1 MDTALSRSHY
11 ARSRTVSRRDWYLA
25 TNAIVLAWILLALIA
40 VGVHRFVDQPLWL
53 LVHVPLLGAATAAI
67 LIWSQ
72 HFADTLL
79 RRPPPGG
86 RVGLG
91 VRLGLHTVGAA
102 LVVTGVLTA
111 TTPLVVVGASIV
123 AVAILAHGVILVLQS
138 RRALPTRFGP
148 LARYYVAASVVF
160 LFGIGAGV
168 ALAVDPSLVDRLV
181 TAHLVLNV
189 YGWIGLTV
197 LGTLVLL
204 WPTVLH
210 ARVPPTT
217 DAASRRALPVL
228 VAGILV
234 TAAGPVVDVRMLVP
248 VGMAVWIGGA
258 GLLAVEGWREAWT
271 MPPGTFAGWSLA
283 AGFGWLVVAAVA
295 LGAQSVIAPDW
306 AGLRAGYLAMLG
318 PLVVGFTVQVLTGA
332 LSYLLPVVALGSPA
346 AAKAG
351 AEVLDAAAAFRVT
364 VFNGAL
370 LLYLLPM
377 PSLARVLLSF
387 VAVGVVVAFVV
398 LAIRAVVVGRRV
410 RRSEGADPDRT
421 GRVAL
426 GMPSATPPPAPSRR
440 ARGVIAAL
448 GLLALSVAAGVA
460 ADPAA
465 AGISIAGRAESIVAT
480 GNTTAVTVSVEG
492 MRFDT
497 PVLVVPYGDRLV
509 VTFENTGDDVHDL
522 TFANGVRTQRL
533 APGDSETID
542 VGIIGADFQAWCS
555 IAGHRQMGME
565 LMVRALGAPPADS
578 GDHADMDMDSASV
591 DAPGDAA
598 ADIDLEREPADDFE
612 PAPAALAPAPAESA
626 HRVTLRVEEVVS
638 EVASGISQARWTFGG
653 SAPGPV
659 LRGEVGDRFEITLVN
674 DGTIGHSI
682 DFHAG
687 ALAPDGPM
695 RTIQPG
701 ESLTYAFT
709 AAKAGIWM
717 YHCSTMPMS
726 MHIANGMFGAVIID
740 PPDLEP
746 VDREYLLIQGELY
759 LGAQGDT
766 ADAEK
771 IAAQTPDLVAF
782 NGYADQYA
790 HLPLEAGVG
799 ERVRVWVLDAGPNT
813 PTSFHVV
820 GGQFD
825 TVYREGAYALRAGD
839 PGGSQALALE
849 PAQGGFVELVFPEPG
864 DYPFVTHRMSDAEK
878 GARGVF
884 RVE

>member
-1 MDTALSRSHY
+1 
-11 ARSRTVSRRDWYLA
+11 VSRRDWYLA
-25 TNAIVLAWILLALIA
+25 TNAVVLAWIVVAVVA

-53 LVHVPLLGAATAAI
+53 LIHVPLLGAATAGI

-79 RRPPPGG
+79 RRPASGG

-91 VRLGLHTVGAA
+91 VRLGLHTAGAA
-102 LVVTGVLTA
+102 MVVAGVLVA
-111 TTPLVVVGASIV
+111 ATPLVVAGASVV
-123 AVAILAHGVILVLQS
+123 AVAILAHGVIIVLQS
-138 RRALPTRFGP
+138 SRALPTRFGP
-148 LARYYVAASVVF
+148 LARYYVAASAVF
-160 LFGIGAGV
+160 LLGIGAGV
-168 ALAVDPSLVDRLV
+168 ALAAYPSLADRLV
-181 TAHLVLNV
+181 TAHLVLNA

-210 ARVPPTT
+210 ARIPPTA
-217 DAASRRALPVL
+217 DAAAGRALPVL
-228 VAGILV
+228 VAGILI
-234 TAAGPVVDVRMLVP
+234 AASGPLFDVRVLIA
-248 VGMAVWIGGA
+248 VGMAVWLGGA
-258 GLLAVEGWREAWT
+258 GLLAVEGWREART
-271 MPPGTFAGWSLA
+271 MPPATFAGWSLA
-283 AGFGWLVVAAVA
+283 AGSAWLVTSAVV
-295 LGAQSVIAPDW
+295 LGVQAVLAPDW
-306 AGLRAGYLAMLG
+306 ATLRNSYLVMLG
-318 PLVVGFTVQVLTGA
+318 PLVVGVAVQVLTGA

-351 AEVLDAAAAFRVT
+351 AEVLDWGAAFRVT
-364 VFNGAL
+364 AFNGAL

-377 PSLARVLLSF
+377 PSLVRVFLSF
-387 VAVGVVVAFVV
+387 VAVGVVVVFIV

-410 RRSEGADPDRT
+410 RRAEGADPDRT
-421 GRVAL
+421 GRVSI
-426 GMPSATPPPAPSRR
+426 GMPLASPPPAQPRR
-440 ARGVIAAL
+440 ARAVMAAL
-448 GLLALSVAAGVA
+448 GLLALSVTAGVV

-465 AGISIAGRAESIVAT
+465 AGIAIAARNESVVAT
-480 GNTTAVTVSVEG
+480 GTTTEVNVTVQG
-492 MRFDT
+492 MRFDS
-497 PVLVVPYGDRLV
+497 PVIEVPYGDRLV
-509 VTFENTGDDVHDL
+509 VTFANTGTDVHDL

-533 APGDSETID
+533 APGESETID
-542 VGIIGADFQAWCS
+542 VGIIGGDLQAWCS

-565 LMVRALGAPPADS
+565 LMVRVLGAPVSIDGS
-578 GDHADMDMDSASV
+578 GDHTDMDMGSDG
-591 DAPGDAA
+591 APGDAA
-598 ADIDLEREPADDFE
+598 ADVDLQREPADDFE
-612 PAPAALAPAPAESA
+612 PATAALAPARPETV
-626 HRVTLRVEEVVS
+626 HRVTLRVQEVVA
-638 EVASGISQARWTFGG
+638 EVAPGVSQARWTFGG
-653 SAPGPV
+653 TAPGPV
-659 LRGEVGDRFEITLVN
+659 LRGHVGDRFEITLVN

-740 PPDLEP
+740 PPDLAP
-746 VDREYLLIQGELY
+746 VDREYLLVQGELY

-766 ADAEK
+766 ANAEM

-782 NGYADQYA
+782 NGYADQYV
-790 HLPLEAGVG
+790 HRPLEAGAG

-825 TVYREGAYALRAGD
+825 TVFREGAYALRAGD

-884 RVE
+884 RIE